1 MISIFYLSS
10 FIFHLKETEPDFL
23 KKGAG
28 FLEKSGG
35 YL

>member
-10 FIFHLKETEPDFL
+10 FIFHLKETGADFL
-23 KKGAG
+23 KKVAG
-28 FLEKSGG
+28 FLEKLGG